1 MPFNEDYREDILDP
15 EFCDGKIVAS
25 DGGEILANKAI
36 FNNVVTYLYL
46 YLYSGQMT
54 AFCWD

>member
-1 MPFNEDYREDILDP
+1 MPLNEDYREDILDP

-36 FNNVVTYLYL
+36 LDNVVTYLF
-46 YLYSGQMT
+46 SGQLLSAGSDRT
-54 AFCWD
+54 I

>member
-1 MPFNEDYREDILDP
+1 MPLNEDYREDILDP

-36 FNNVVTYLYL
+36 LDNVVTYLF
-46 YLYSGQMT
+46 SGQMT
-54 AFCWD
+54 ALSWVW